1 MRKTYADTEVDVS
14 FDPEVC
20 IHAAKCGRGLSAV
33 FDTQRRPWI
42 VPNAAEADEV
52 VAQVGRCSSGALQAK
67 RDVEPERL
75 APGPENLTTITAV
88 VGAPGGSYPH
98 RSARLRFCGSNRTV
112 SLRIRA
118 WNKRSRTGRRP
129 AAPVPLL
136 CHGSGHAAG
145 ANRDAGGLRGTIP
158 ISLSN
163 AVRGERR
170 AHLVARCG
178 P

>member
-75 APGPENLTTITAV
+75 APGPENLTTITAA

-112 SLRIRA
+112 SLRIRVEQA
-118 WNKRSRTGRRP
+118 VEDGPPTRRAGASALPRIRSRRRRQ
-129 AAPVPLL
+129 
-136 CHGSGHAAG
+136 SRRWRTE
-145 ANRDAGGLRGTIP
+145 RDDPYLTQ
-158 ISLSN
+158 
-163 AVRGERR
+163 
-170 AHLVARCG
+170 
-178 P
+178 